1 MEAFMKHLISISS
14 LLILSCSDYYEPTID
29 QSFESGFQDDFSWK
43 STSSH
48 ILEFQIPDFNL
59 RKTILVEVQAINS
72 EGFNE
77 KINSQFLPPGKVYRQ
92 EFQIPNH
99 ISQIQLV
106 ITQGDRVRQKSIF
119 IEDFSDIKLVY
130 LDSSSAKGDLQ

>member
-1 MEAFMKHLISISS
+1 MKHLISISS
-14 LLILSCSDYYEPTID
+14 ILLLSCSDYYEPTID

-48 ILEFQIPDFNL
+48 ILEFQIPDYKL
-59 RKTILVEVQAINS
+59 RKTILVEVYVVNT

-77 KINSQFLPPGKVYRQ
+77 KIHSNFVSPGEKYRN

-99 ISQIQLV
+99 ISQIELSV
-106 ITQGDRVRQKSIF
+106 KQGDLVRKKSILV
-119 IEDFSDIKLVY
+119 ENFSDIELVY
-130 LDSSSAKGDLQ
+130 LDSNSAKGDLQ